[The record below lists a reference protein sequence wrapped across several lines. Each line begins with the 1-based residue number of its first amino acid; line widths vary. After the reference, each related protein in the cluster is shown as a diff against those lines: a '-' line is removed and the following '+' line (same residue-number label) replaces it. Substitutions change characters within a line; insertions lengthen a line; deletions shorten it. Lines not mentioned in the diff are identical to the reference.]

1 MLYTH
6 LKGTKKGVFDI
17 LLSLNSSK
25 SIIKILYLN
34 LKTRSS
40 CVIVTYSFLHAFIA
54 YLNPILRN
62 GNNMWS
68 SLDITLSNLYS
79 IMICLY
85 GALRYLRETMIY
97 LNEAMRLVVKSLTS
111 VIVSLTSVLM
121 FLSLLKMKTTSAN
134 ACSFVVIS
142 ALLSS
147 FFVKIFMS

>member
-1 MLYTH
+1 
-6 LKGTKKGVFDI
+6 
-17 LLSLNSSK
+17 
-25 SIIKILYLN
+25 
-34 LKTRSS
+34 
-40 CVIVTYSFLHAFIA
+40 
-54 YLNPILRN
+54 
-62 GNNMWS
+62 
-68 SLDITLSNLYS
+68 
-79 IMICLY
+79 
-85 GALRYLRETMIY
+85 MIY